1 MENATAAT
9 YALRSPVEVVQFLD
23 HFAQNAASRNA
34 ALDRAELQPIDES
47 EEYNARVKNAV

>member
-1 MENATAAT
+1 
-9 YALRSPVEVVQFLD
+9 VQFLD